1 MSILSLAVPVQFAMP
16 VIRSAG
22 SSFFAVTRSV
32 VGVGM
37 FVGALT
43 LFKPL
48 VVGLARAALLLV
60 SPRQT
65 LKERIAKRRLRGI
78 VTLNRMASEL
88 DQLQPNLAAELRYV
102 ASRD

>member
-1 MSILSLAVPVQFAMP
+1 MSIVSLAVPAQFALP
-16 VIRSAG
+16 IIRSA
-22 SSFFAVTRSV
+22 SVSFFALLRSV
-32 VGVGM
+32 IGLSM
-37 FVGALT
+37 FVGVLA

-48 VVGLARAALLLV
+48 MLGLARAAVLVV

-65 LKERIAKRRLRGI
+65 LKERIAKRRLRGV